1 MKTYIKY
8 TKEQVKEIK
17 QALNDGE
24 QINPLAE
31 RLSNEWNIPFN
42 SIYQK
47 VRRVSKTKRK
57 YAKRAP
63 KPVAEATITLNN
75 ECVELT
81 GAMRERFVE
90 NFKSPSKVV
99 LYSDHIRYY
108 FN

>member
-17 QALNDGE
+17 QALKDGE
-24 QINPLAE
+24 QLNPLAE
-31 RLSNEWNIPFN
+31 RLSHEWNLPFN

-57 YAKRAP
+57 YTKRAP
-63 KPVAEATITLNN
+63 KAVVEATVTVSD
-75 ECVELT
+75 ECVELK